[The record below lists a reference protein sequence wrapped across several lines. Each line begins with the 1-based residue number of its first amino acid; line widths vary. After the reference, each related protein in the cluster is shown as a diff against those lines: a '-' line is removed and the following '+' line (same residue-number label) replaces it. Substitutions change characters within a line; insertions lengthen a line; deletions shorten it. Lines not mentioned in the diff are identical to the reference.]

1 MKSPLEVKPLA
12 GVNKSLK
19 AGSVVF
25 KTGDDPD
32 GMYVVRKGELV
43 VYLEQDNKE
52 IILAKIPEG
61 GIVGEMALFE
71 RMPRSASVKAGVD
84 SEITHISQADFA
96 ALMKQIPKWFV
107 GLMGALSSRLRTTND
122 RLKNLENPGQADRG
136 GIVASARRP
145 YLNTI
150 RILHTIDLI
159 LLRDGLKDGK
169 DISMSRKTLEEQLV
183 QVFGESPNRVQG
195 IIDVLCAETVFSA
208 KIDGFKNSTL
218 GLHNRSNLTQFTQFL
233 SMLTKNNPQLAEV
246 PEPVMNMFKLVAKM
260 AAQSPYDSFTATLEE
275 LSAEATAAGLDPAT
289 FQNHIGNITNFGEV
303 VKSTKASGKSGVGL
317 KVIKVDIQNFLRNV
331 TIFNKIA
338 EKRLD

>member
-1 MKSPLEVKPLA
+1 MA

-71 RMPRSASVKAGVD
+71 KMPRSASVKAGVD
-84 SEITHISQADFA
+84 SEITHISQADFS

-122 RLKNLENPGQADRG
+122 RLKNLENPGQADRS
-136 GIVASARRP
+136 GISASTRRP

-169 DISMSRKTLEEQLV
+169 DISISRKILEEQLV
-183 QVFGESPNRVQG
+183 QVFGESPQRVQG
-195 IIDVLCAETVFSA
+195 IIDVLCSETVFNA
-208 KIDGFKNSTL
+208 KIDGFKNATL
-218 GLHNRSNLTQFTQFL
+218 GLNNRANLTQFTQFL
-233 SMLTKNNPQLAEV
+233 TLLTKNNPQLTDIA
-246 PEPVMNMFKLVAKM
+246 EPVMNMFKLVAKM

-275 LSAEATAAGLDPAT
+275 LQAEATASGLEPAP
-289 FQNHIGNITNFGEV
+289 FQTHIGAITTFGET
-303 VKSTKASGKSGVGL
+303 VKSTKASGKSGIGL
-317 KVIKVDIQNFLRNV
+317 KVIKADIQSFLRNV
-331 TIFNKIA
+331 IIFSKIA
-338 EKRLD
+338 DKRLD